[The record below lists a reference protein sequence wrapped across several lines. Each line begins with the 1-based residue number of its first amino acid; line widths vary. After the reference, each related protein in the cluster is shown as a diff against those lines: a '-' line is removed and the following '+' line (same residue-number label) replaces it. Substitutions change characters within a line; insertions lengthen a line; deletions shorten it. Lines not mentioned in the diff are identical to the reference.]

1 MSLELPRI
9 PIPGMTLPEPPSMPD
24 LPVGQTSLGNA
35 VVVGLKEIWAHKFR
49 SALTMLGIVLGV
61 SSLVAMSAMV
71 QGMENGQ
78 REAMLAIGGLEKVRM
93 EAQRVP
99 VEQRHLRDMAR
110 GMTLADVEALK
121 AGVPEIEIIA
131 PEMRLEVDPTLQA
144 NGRFHRTF
152 MTGGILPEK
161 MRIMEHEVE
170 HGRMFNDIDAAE
182 ARPVCLIG
190 TGIRDELFG
199 RPEETGTEV
208 IPLGRTMT
216 INGQPFTIIGMFKR
230 YEGEQDR
237 KQRLEREA
245 ERQRLL
251 AEGRTPPKAQG
262 PSRGQGR
269 GGSFAFWIKNNTVY
283 MPLNTMWHR
292 FQAGLSNAPPE
303 PRLSNIELKVRD
315 FSRIEQTLSR
325 IRNIMMVNHRGIED
339 FAFRTFEDWSADIDR
354 FVKNARMSG
363 GLIAGISLF
372 VGGIGIMNIMLA
384 SISER
389 IREIGIR
396 KAVGAGGLDIFVQ
409 ILVESTVI
417 AVVGG
422 LLGLAFSRFVVLGI
436 TWVAPTG
443 NDPVIT
449 GGAMALAF
457 GFAVGVGL
465 LAGIFPAVKAARMD
479 VIQSLRYD

>member
-9 PIPGMTLPEPPSMPD
+9 SSSDLSLQD
-24 LPVGQTSLGNA
+24 LPVGKTSLGNA

-78 REAMLAIGGLEKVRM
+78 REALLAIGGLQKVRM

-99 VEQRHLRDMAR
+99 VEQRHLRDLAR

-121 AGVPEIEIIA
+121 AGVPDIEIIA
-131 PEMRLEVDPTLQA
+131 PEMRLDLDPTLQA
-144 NGRFHRTF
+144 NGKFHRTF
-152 MTGGILPEK
+152 MTGGVVPEK
-161 MRIMEHEVE
+161 VKIMEHEVE
-170 HGRMFNDIDAAE
+170 HGRMFNDIDASE
-182 ARPVCLIG
+182 ARPVCVIG

-199 RPEETGTEV
+199 RPEEAGSEV
-208 IPLGRTMT
+208 IPLGRIMT

-237 KQRLEREA
+237 KQRLEREV
-245 ERQRLL
+245 ERQRLIS
-251 AEGRTPPKAQG
+251 EGKAPPKA
-262 PSRGQGR
+262 PERGQGR
-269 GGSFAFWIKNNTVY
+269 SGNFAFWIKNNTVY

-292 FQAGLSNAPPE
+292 FQSGLSNAPAE

-315 FSRIEQTLSR
+315 FSQIEQTLTK

-409 ILVESTVI
+409 ILVESVVI

-422 LLGLAFSRFVVLGI
+422 VLGLAFSRFVVLGI

-449 GGAMALAF
+449 SGAMALSF
-457 GFAVGVGL
+457 GFAVVVGL
-465 LAGIFPAVKAARMD
+465 VAGIFPAVKAARMD

>member
-9 PIPGMTLPEPPSMPD
+9 SSSDLSLQD
-24 LPVGQTSLGNA
+24 LPVGKTSLGNA

-78 REAMLAIGGLEKVRM
+78 REALLAIGGLQKVRM
-93 EAQRVP
+93 ETQRVP
-99 VEQRHLRDMAR
+99 VEQRHLRDLAR

-121 AGVPEIEIIA
+121 AGVPDIEIIA
-131 PEMRLEVDPTLQA
+131 PEMRLDLDPTLQA
-144 NGRFHRTF
+144 NGKFHRTF
-152 MTGGILPEK
+152 MTGGVVPEK
-161 MRIMEHEVE
+161 VKIMEHEVE
-170 HGRMFNDIDAAE
+170 HGRMFNDIDASE
-182 ARPVCLIG
+182 ARPVCVIG

-199 RPEETGTEV
+199 RPEEAGSEV

-216 INGQPFTIIGMFKR
+216 INGQPFTIIGMFKH

-237 KQRLEREA
+237 KQRLEREV
-245 ERQRLL
+245 ERQRLRF
-251 AEGRTPPKAQG
+251 EGKAPPKG
-262 PSRGQGR
+262 PVRGQGR
-269 GGSFAFWIKNNTVY
+269 SGNFAFWIKNNTVY

-292 FQAGLSNAPPE
+292 FQSGLSNAPAE

-315 FSRIEQTLSR
+315 FSQIEQTLTK

-422 LLGLAFSRFVVLGI
+422 ILGLAFSRFVVLGI
-436 TWVAPTG
+436 SWVAPTG

-449 GGAMALAF
+449 SGAMALSF
-457 GFAVGVGL
+457 GFAVVVGL

>member
-9 PIPGMTLPEPPSMPD
+9 SSADLSLQD
-24 LPVGQTSLGNA
+24 LPIGKTSLGNA

-78 REAMLAIGGLEKVRM
+78 REGLLAIGGLQKVNMR
-93 EAQRVP
+93 AQRVP

-121 AGVPEIEIIA
+121 AGVPDIEIIA
-131 PEMRLEVDPTLQA
+131 PEMQLDLEPTLQA
-144 NGRFHRTF
+144 NGKFHRTF
-152 MTGGILPEK
+152 MTGGVVPEK
-161 MRIMEHEVE
+161 VKIMEHEVE
-170 HGRMFNDIDAAE
+170 HGRMFNDIDASE
-182 ARPVCLIG
+182 ARPVCVIG

-199 RPEETGTEV
+199 RPEEAGSEV
-208 IPLGRTMT
+208 IPLGRIMT
-216 INGQPFTIIGMFKR
+216 INGQPFTIIGMFKH

-237 KQRLEREA
+237 KQRLEREV
-245 ERQRLL
+245 ERQRLIS
-251 AEGRTPPKAQG
+251 EGKAPPKG
-262 PSRGQGR
+262 PVRGQGR
-269 GGSFAFWIKNNTVY
+269 SGSWAFWIKNNTVY

-292 FQAGLSNAPPE
+292 FQAGLSNAPAE

-315 FSRIEQTLSR
+315 FSQIEQTVTK

-339 FAFRTFEDWSADIDR
+339 FAFRTNEDWSADIDR
-354 FVKNARMSG
+354 FIKNARMSG

-422 LLGLAFSRFVVLGI
+422 VLGLAFSRFVVLGI

-449 GGAMALAF
+449 GGAMALSF
-457 GFAVGVGL
+457 GFAVVVGL
-465 LAGIFPAVKAARMD
+465 VAGIFPAVKAARMD

>member
-9 PIPGMTLPEPPSMPD
+9 SSSDLSLQD
-24 LPVGQTSLGNA
+24 LPVGKTSLGNA

-78 REAMLAIGGLEKVRM
+78 REALLAIGGLQKVRM

-121 AGVPEIEIIA
+121 AGVPDIEIIA
-131 PEMRLEVDPTLQA
+131 PEMRLDLDPTLQA
-144 NGRFHRTF
+144 NGKFHRTF
-152 MTGGILPEK
+152 MTGGVVPEK
-161 MRIMEHEVE
+161 VKIMEHEVE
-170 HGRMFNDIDAAE
+170 HGRMFNDIDASE
-182 ARPVCLIG
+182 ARPVCVIG

-199 RPEETGTEV
+199 RPEDAGSEV
-208 IPLGRTMT
+208 IPLGRIMT
-216 INGQPFTIIGMFKR
+216 INGQPFTIIGMFKH

-237 KQRLEREA
+237 KQRLEREV
-245 ERQRLL
+245 ERQRLRF
-251 AEGRTPPKAQG
+251 EGKAPPKG
-262 PSRGQGR
+262 PVRGQGR
-269 GGSFAFWIKNNTVY
+269 SGNFAFWIKNNTVY

-292 FQAGLSNAPPE
+292 FQSGLSNAPAE

-315 FSRIEQTLSR
+315 FSQIEQTLTK

-409 ILVESTVI
+409 ILVESVVI

-422 LLGLAFSRFVVLGI
+422 VLGLAFSRFVVLGI

-449 GGAMALAF
+449 SGAMALSF
-457 GFAVGVGL
+457 GFAVVVGL
-465 LAGIFPAVKAARMD
+465 VAGIFPAVKAARMD

>member
-9 PIPGMTLPEPPSMPD
+9 SSSDLSLQD
-24 LPVGQTSLGNA
+24 LPVGKTSLGNA

-78 REAMLAIGGLEKVRM
+78 REALLAIGGLQKVRM

-99 VEQRHLRDMAR
+99 VEQRHLRDLAR

-121 AGVPEIEIIA
+121 AGVPDIEIIA
-131 PEMRLEVDPTLQA
+131 PEMRLDLDPTLQA
-144 NGRFHRTF
+144 NGKFHRTF
-152 MTGGILPEK
+152 MTGGVVPEK
-161 MRIMEHEVE
+161 VKIMEHEVE
-170 HGRMFNDIDAAE
+170 HGRMFNDIDASE
-182 ARPVCLIG
+182 ARPVCVIG

-199 RPEETGTEV
+199 RPEEAGSEV
-208 IPLGRTMT
+208 IPLGRIMT
-216 INGQPFTIIGMFKR
+216 INGQPFTIIGMFKH

-237 KQRLEREA
+237 KQRLEREV
-245 ERQRLL
+245 ERQRLIF
-251 AEGRTPPKAQG
+251 EGKAPPKG
-262 PSRGQGR
+262 PVRGQGR
-269 GGSFAFWIKNNTVY
+269 SGNFAFWIKNNTVY

-292 FQAGLSNAPPE
+292 FQSGLSNAPAE

-315 FSRIEQTLSR
+315 FSQIEQTLTK

-409 ILVESTVI
+409 ILVESVVI

-422 LLGLAFSRFVVLGI
+422 ILGLAFSRFVVLGI

-449 GGAMALAF
+449 SGAMALSF
-457 GFAVGVGL
+457 GFAVVVGL
-465 LAGIFPAVKAARMD
+465 VAGIFPAVKAARMD

>member
-1 MSLELPRI
+1 
-9 PIPGMTLPEPPSMPD
+9 
-24 LPVGQTSLGNA
+24 
-35 VVVGLKEIWAHKFR
+35 
-49 SALTMLGIVLGV
+49 
-61 SSLVAMSAMV
+61 
-71 QGMENGQ
+71 
-78 REAMLAIGGLEKVRM
+78 
-93 EAQRVP
+93 
-99 VEQRHLRDMAR
+99 
-110 GMTLADVEALK
+110 MTLADVEALK
-121 AGVPEIEIIA
+121 AGVPDIEIIA
-131 PEMRLEVDPTLQA
+131 PEMRLDLDPTLQA
-144 NGRFHRTF
+144 NGKFHRTF
-152 MTGGILPEK
+152 MTGGVVPEK
-161 MRIMEHEVE
+161 VKIMEHEVE
-170 HGRMFNDIDAAE
+170 HGRMFNDIDASE
-182 ARPVCLIG
+182 ARPVCVIG

-199 RPEETGTEV
+199 RPEEAGSEV
-208 IPLGRTMT
+208 IPLGRIMT

-237 KQRLEREA
+237 KQRLEREV
-245 ERQRLL
+245 ERQRLIS
-251 AEGRTPPKAQG
+251 EGKAPPKA
-262 PSRGQGR
+262 PERGQGR
-269 GGSFAFWIKNNTVY
+269 SGNFAFWIKNNTVY

-292 FQAGLSNAPPE
+292 FQSGLSNAPAE

-315 FSRIEQTLSR
+315 FSQIEQTLTK

-409 ILVESTVI
+409 ILVESVVI

-422 LLGLAFSRFVVLGI
+422 VLGLAFSRFVVLGI

-449 GGAMALAF
+449 SGAMALSF
-457 GFAVGVGL
+457 GFAVVVGL
-465 LAGIFPAVKAARMD
+465 VAGIFPAVKAARMD

>member
-9 PIPGMTLPEPPSMPD
+9 SSSDLSLQD
-24 LPVGQTSLGNA
+24 LPVGKTSLGNA

-78 REAMLAIGGLEKVRM
+78 REALLAIGGLQKVRM

-99 VEQRHLRDMAR
+99 VEQRHLRDLAR

-121 AGVPEIEIIA
+121 AGVPDIEIIA
-131 PEMRLEVDPTLQA
+131 PEMRLDLDPTLQA
-144 NGRFHRTF
+144 NGKFHRTF
-152 MTGGILPEK
+152 MTGGVVPEK
-161 MRIMEHEVE
+161 VKIMEHEVE
-170 HGRMFNDIDAAE
+170 HGRMFNDIDASE
-182 ARPVCLIG
+182 ARPVCVIG

-199 RPEETGTEV
+199 RPEEAGSEV
-208 IPLGRTMT
+208 IPLGRIMT

-237 KQRLEREA
+237 KQRLEREV
-245 ERQRLL
+245 ERQKLIS
-251 AEGRTPPKAQG
+251 EGKAPPKG
-262 PSRGQGR
+262 PVRGQGR
-269 GGSFAFWIKNNTVY
+269 SGNFAFWIKNNTVY

-292 FQAGLSNAPPE
+292 FQSGLSNAPAE

-315 FSRIEQTLSR
+315 FSQIEQTLTK

-409 ILVESTVI
+409 ILVESVVI

-422 LLGLAFSRFVVLGI
+422 VLGLAFSRFVVLGI

-449 GGAMALAF
+449 SGAMALSF
-457 GFAVGVGL
+457 GFAVVVGL
-465 LAGIFPAVKAARMD
+465 VAGIFPAVKAARMD

>member
-9 PIPGMTLPEPPSMPD
+9 SSSDLSLQD
-24 LPVGQTSLGNA
+24 LPVGKTSLGNA

-78 REAMLAIGGLEKVRM
+78 REALLAIGGLQKVRM
-93 EAQRVP
+93 EVQRVP
-99 VEQRHLRDMAR
+99 VEQRHLRDLAR

-121 AGVPEIEIIA
+121 AGVPDIEIIA
-131 PEMRLEVDPTLQA
+131 PEMRLDLDPTLQA
-144 NGRFHRTF
+144 NGKFHRTF
-152 MTGGILPEK
+152 MTGGVVPEK
-161 MRIMEHEVE
+161 VKIMEHEVE
-170 HGRMFNDIDAAE
+170 HGRMFNDIDASE
-182 ARPVCLIG
+182 ARPVCVIG

-199 RPEETGTEV
+199 RPEDAGSEV
-208 IPLGRTMT
+208 IPLGRIMT

-237 KQRLEREA
+237 KQRLEREV
-245 ERQRLL
+245 ERQKLIS
-251 AEGRTPPKAQG
+251 EGKAPPKG
-262 PSRGQGR
+262 PVRGQGR
-269 GGSFAFWIKNNTVY
+269 SGNFAFWIKNNTVY

-292 FQAGLSNAPPE
+292 FQSGLSNAPAE

-315 FSRIEQTLSR
+315 FSQIEQTLTK

-409 ILVESTVI
+409 ILVESVVI

-422 LLGLAFSRFVVLGI
+422 VLGLAFSRFVVLGI

-449 GGAMALAF
+449 SGAMALSF
-457 GFAVGVGL
+457 GFAVVVGL
-465 LAGIFPAVKAARMD
+465 VAGIFPAVKAARMD

>member
-9 PIPGMTLPEPPSMPD
+9 SSADLSLQD
-24 LPVGQTSLGNA
+24 LPIGKTSLGNA

-78 REAMLAIGGLEKVRM
+78 REALLAIGGLQKVRM

-99 VEQRHLRDMAR
+99 VEQRHLRDLAR

-121 AGVPEIEIIA
+121 AGVPDIEIIA
-131 PEMRLEVDPTLQA
+131 PEMRLDLDPTLQA
-144 NGRFHRTF
+144 NGKFHRTF
-152 MTGGILPEK
+152 MTGGVVPEK
-161 MRIMEHEVE
+161 VKIMEHEVE
-170 HGRMFNDIDAAE
+170 HGRMFNDIDASE
-182 ARPVCLIG
+182 ARPVCVIG

-199 RPEETGTEV
+199 RPEEAGSEV
-208 IPLGRTMT
+208 IPLGRIMT
-216 INGQPFTIIGMFKR
+216 INGQPFTIIGMFKH

-237 KQRLEREA
+237 KQRSEREV
-245 ERQRLL
+245 ERQRLIS
-251 AEGRTPPKAQG
+251 EGKAPPKG
-262 PSRGQGR
+262 PVRGQGR
-269 GGSFAFWIKNNTVY
+269 SGNFAFWIKNNTVY

-292 FQAGLSNAPPE
+292 FQSGLSNAPAE

-315 FSRIEQTLSR
+315 FSQIEQTLTK

-409 ILVESTVI
+409 ILVESVVI

-422 LLGLAFSRFVVLGI
+422 VLGLAFSRFVVLGI

-449 GGAMALAF
+449 SGAMALSF
-457 GFAVGVGL
+457 GFAVVVGL
-465 LAGIFPAVKAARMD
+465 VAGIFPAVKAARMD

>member
-9 PIPGMTLPEPPSMPD
+9 SSSDLSLQD
-24 LPVGQTSLGNA
+24 LPVGKTSLGNA

-78 REAMLAIGGLEKVRM
+78 REALLAIGGLQKVRM

-99 VEQRHLRDMAR
+99 VEQRHLRDLAR

-121 AGVPEIEIIA
+121 AGVPDIEIIA
-131 PEMRLEVDPTLQA
+131 PEMRLDLDPTLQA
-144 NGRFHRTF
+144 NGKFHRTF
-152 MTGGILPEK
+152 MTGGVVPEK
-161 MRIMEHEVE
+161 VQIMEHEVE
-170 HGRMFNDIDAAE
+170 HGRMFNDIDASE
-182 ARPVCLIG
+182 ARPVCVIG

-199 RPEETGTEV
+199 RPEEAGSEV
-208 IPLGRTMT
+208 IPLGRIMT

-237 KQRLEREA
+237 KQRLEREV
-245 ERQRLL
+245 ERQRLIS
-251 AEGRTPPKAQG
+251 EGKAPPKA
-262 PSRGQGR
+262 PERGQGR
-269 GGSFAFWIKNNTVY
+269 SGNFAFWIKNNTVY

-292 FQAGLSNAPPE
+292 FQSGLSNAPAE

-315 FSRIEQTLSR
+315 FSQIEQTLTK

-339 FAFRTFEDWSADIDR
+339 FAFRTFEDWSSDIDR

-409 ILVESTVI
+409 ILVESVVI

-422 LLGLAFSRFVVLGI
+422 VLGLAFSRFVVLGI

-449 GGAMALAF
+449 SGAMALSF
-457 GFAVGVGL
+457 GFAVVVGL
-465 LAGIFPAVKAARMD
+465 VAGIFPAVKAARMD

>member
-1 MSLELPRI
+1 
-9 PIPGMTLPEPPSMPD
+9 MP
-24 LPVGQTSLGNA
+24 
-35 VVVGLKEIWAHKFR
+35 
-49 SALTMLGIVLGV
+49 
-61 SSLVAMSAMV
+61 
-71 QGMENGQ
+71 
-78 REAMLAIGGLEKVRM
+78 EKV
-93 EAQRVP
+93 
-99 VEQRHLRDMAR
+99 
-110 GMTLADVEALK
+110 K
-121 AGVPEIEIIA
+121 
-131 PEMRLEVDPTLQA
+131 
-144 NGRFHRTF
+144 
-152 MTGGILPEK
+152 
-161 MRIMEHEVE
+161 IMEHEVE
-170 HGRMFNDIDAAE
+170 HGRMFNDIDASE
-182 ARPVCLIG
+182 ARPVCVIG

-199 RPEETGTEV
+199 RPEEAGSEV
-208 IPLGRTMT
+208 IPLGRIMT
-216 INGQPFTIIGMFKR
+216 INGQPFTIIGMFKH

-237 KQRLEREA
+237 KQRLEREV
-245 ERQRLL
+245 ERQRLIF
-251 AEGRTPPKAQG
+251 EGKAPPKG
-262 PSRGQGR
+262 PVRGQGR
-269 GGSFAFWIKNNTVY
+269 SGNFAFWIKNNTVY

-292 FQAGLSNAPPE
+292 FQSGLSNAPAE

-315 FSRIEQTLSR
+315 FSQIEQTLTK

-409 ILVESTVI
+409 ILVESVVI

-422 LLGLAFSRFVVLGI
+422 VLGLAFSRFVVLGI

-449 GGAMALAF
+449 SGAMALSF
-457 GFAVGVGL
+457 GFAVVVGL
-465 LAGIFPAVKAARMD
+465 VAGIFPAVKAARMD

>member
-9 PIPGMTLPEPPSMPD
+9 SSSDLSLQD
-24 LPVGQTSLGNA
+24 LPVGKTSLGNA

-78 REAMLAIGGLEKVRM
+78 REALLAIGGLQKVRM

-99 VEQRHLRDMAR
+99 VEQRHLRDLAR

-121 AGVPEIEIIA
+121 AGVPDIEIIA
-131 PEMRLEVDPTLQA
+131 PEMRLDLDPTLQA
-144 NGRFHRTF
+144 NGKFHRTF
-152 MTGGILPEK
+152 MTGGVVPEK
-161 MRIMEHEVE
+161 VKIMEHEVE
-170 HGRMFNDIDAAE
+170 HGRMFNDIDASE
-182 ARPVCLIG
+182 ARPVCVIG

-199 RPEETGTEV
+199 RPEEAGSEV
-208 IPLGRTMT
+208 IPLGRIMT

-237 KQRLEREA
+237 KQRLEREV
-245 ERQRLL
+245 ERQKLIS
-251 AEGRTPPKAQG
+251 EGKAPPKA
-262 PSRGQGR
+262 PERGQGR
-269 GGSFAFWIKNNTVY
+269 SGNFAFWIKNNTVY

-292 FQAGLSNAPPE
+292 FQSGLSNAPAE

-315 FSRIEQTLSR
+315 FSQIEQTLTK

-409 ILVESTVI
+409 ILVESVVI

-422 LLGLAFSRFVVLGI
+422 VLGLAFSRFVVLGI

-449 GGAMALAF
+449 SGAMALSF
-457 GFAVGVGL
+457 GFAVVVGL
-465 LAGIFPAVKAARMD
+465 VAGIFPAVKAARMD

>member
-9 PIPGMTLPEPPSMPD
+9 SSSDLSLQD
-24 LPVGQTSLGNA
+24 LPVGKTSLGNA
-35 VVVGLKEIWAHKFR
+35 VGVGLKEIWAHKFR

-78 REAMLAIGGLEKVRM
+78 REALLAIGGLQKVRM

-99 VEQRHLRDMAR
+99 VEQRHLRDLAR

-121 AGVPEIEIIA
+121 AGVPDIEIIA
-131 PEMRLEVDPTLQA
+131 PEMRLDLDPTLQA
-144 NGRFHRTF
+144 NGKFHRTF
-152 MTGGILPEK
+152 MTGGVVPEK
-161 MRIMEHEVE
+161 VKIMEHEVE
-170 HGRMFNDIDAAE
+170 HGRMFNDIDASE
-182 ARPVCLIG
+182 ARPVCVIG

-199 RPEETGTEV
+199 RPEEAGSEV
-208 IPLGRTMT
+208 IPLGRIMT
-216 INGQPFTIIGMFKR
+216 INGQPFTIIGMFKH

-237 KQRLEREA
+237 KQRLEREV
-245 ERQRLL
+245 ERQKLIS
-251 AEGRTPPKAQG
+251 EGKAPPKG
-262 PSRGQGR
+262 PVRGQGR
-269 GGSFAFWIKNNTVY
+269 SGNFAFWIKNNTVY

-292 FQAGLSNAPPE
+292 FQSGLSNAPAE

-315 FSRIEQTLSR
+315 FSQIEQTLTK

-409 ILVESTVI
+409 ILVESVVI

-422 LLGLAFSRFVVLGI
+422 VLGLAFSRFVVLGI

-449 GGAMALAF
+449 SGAMALSF
-457 GFAVGVGL
+457 GFAVVVGL
-465 LAGIFPAVKAARMD
+465 VAGIFPAVKAARMD

>member
-9 PIPGMTLPEPPSMPD
+9 PSTDLSLQD
-24 LPVGQTSLGNA
+24 LPVGKTSLGNA

-78 REAMLAIGGLEKVRM
+78 REAMLAIGGLQKVRM

-99 VEQRHLRDMAR
+99 VEQRHLRDLAR
-110 GMTLADVEALK
+110 GMTMADVEALK
-121 AGVPEIEIIA
+121 AGVPDIEIIA
-131 PEMRLEVDPTLQA
+131 PEMRLDMDPTLQA
-144 NGRFHRTF
+144 NGKFHRTF
-152 MTGGILPEK
+152 MTGGVVPEK
-161 MRIMEHEVE
+161 VKIMEHEVE
-170 HGRMFNDIDAAE
+170 HGRMFNDIDASE
-182 ARPVCLIG
+182 ARPVCVIG

-199 RPEETGTEV
+199 RPEETGSEV

-237 KQRLEREA
+237 KQRLEREI
-245 ERQRLL
+245 ELQRLKS
-251 AEGRTPPKAQG
+251 EGKVPPEG
-262 PSRGQGR
+262 PARGQGR
-269 GGSFAFWIKNNTVY
+269 SGNFAFWNNTVY

-292 FQAGLSNAPPE
+292 FQSGLSNAPPE

-315 FSRIEQTLSR
+315 FSQIEQTLAK

-422 LLGLAFSRFVVLGI
+422 VLGLAFSRFVVLGI

-449 GGAMALAF
+449 TGAMALSF
-457 GFAVGVGL
+457 GFAVVVGL

>member
-9 PIPGMTLPEPPSMPD
+9 SSSDLSLQD
-24 LPVGQTSLGNA
+24 LPVGKTSLGNA

-78 REAMLAIGGLEKVRM
+78 REALLAIGGLQKVRM

-99 VEQRHLRDMAR
+99 VEQRHLRDLAR

-121 AGVPEIEIIA
+121 AGVPDIEIIA
-131 PEMRLEVDPTLQA
+131 PEMRLDLDPTLQA
-144 NGRFHRTF
+144 NGKFHRTF
-152 MTGGILPEK
+152 MTGGVVPEK
-161 MRIMEHEVE
+161 VKIMEHEVE
-170 HGRMFNDIDAAE
+170 HGRMFNDIDASE
-182 ARPVCLIG
+182 ARPVCVIG

-199 RPEETGTEV
+199 RPEEAGSEV
-208 IPLGRTMT
+208 IPLGRIMT

-237 KQRLEREA
+237 KQRLEREV
-245 ERQRLL
+245 ERQKLIS
-251 AEGRTPPKAQG
+251 EGKAPPKG
-262 PSRGQGR
+262 PVRGQGR
-269 GGSFAFWIKNNTVY
+269 SGNFAFWIKNNTVY

-292 FQAGLSNAPPE
+292 FQSGLSNAPAE

-315 FSRIEQTLSR
+315 FSQIEQTLTK

-409 ILVESTVI
+409 ILVESVVI

-422 LLGLAFSRFVVLGI
+422 VLGLAFSRFVVLGI

-449 GGAMALAF
+449 SGAMALSF
-457 GFAVGVGL
+457 GFAVVVGL

>member
-9 PIPGMTLPEPPSMPD
+9 SSSDLSLQD
-24 LPVGQTSLGNA
+24 LPVGKTSLGNA

-78 REAMLAIGGLEKVRM
+78 REALLAIGGLQKVRM

-99 VEQRHLRDMAR
+99 VEQRHLRDLAR

-121 AGVPEIEIIA
+121 AGVPDIEIIA
-131 PEMRLEVDPTLQA
+131 PEMRLDLDPTLQA
-144 NGRFHRTF
+144 NGKFHRTF
-152 MTGGILPEK
+152 MTGGVVPEK
-161 MRIMEHEVE
+161 VKIMEHEVE
-170 HGRMFNDIDAAE
+170 HGRMFNDIDASE
-182 ARPVCLIG
+182 ARPVCVIG

-199 RPEETGTEV
+199 RPEEAGSEV
-208 IPLGRTMT
+208 IPLGRIMT

-237 KQRLEREA
+237 KQRLEREV
-245 ERQRLL
+245 ERQRLIS
-251 AEGRTPPKAQG
+251 EGKAPPKA
-262 PSRGQGR
+262 PERGQGR
-269 GGSFAFWIKNNTVY
+269 SGNFAFWIKNNTVY

-292 FQAGLSNAPPE
+292 FQSGLSNAPAE

-315 FSRIEQTLSR
+315 FSQIEQTLTK

-339 FAFRTFEDWSADIDR
+339 FAFRTFEDWSSDIDR

-409 ILVESTVI
+409 ILVESVVI

-422 LLGLAFSRFVVLGI
+422 VLGLAFSRFVVLGI

-449 GGAMALAF
+449 SGAMALSF
-457 GFAVGVGL
+457 GFAVVVGL
-465 LAGIFPAVKAARMD
+465 VAGIFPAVKAARMD

>member
-9 PIPGMTLPEPPSMPD
+9 SSSDLSLQD
-24 LPVGQTSLGNA
+24 LPVGKTSLGNA

-78 REAMLAIGGLEKVRM
+78 REALLAIGGLQKVRM

-121 AGVPEIEIIA
+121 AGVPDIEIIA
-131 PEMRLEVDPTLQA
+131 PEMRLDLDPTLQA
-144 NGRFHRTF
+144 NGKFHRTF
-152 MTGGILPEK
+152 MTGGVVPEK
-161 MRIMEHEVE
+161 VKIMEHEVE
-170 HGRMFNDIDAAE
+170 HGRMFNDIDASE
-182 ARPVCLIG
+182 ARPVCVIG

-199 RPEETGTEV
+199 RPEDAGSEV
-208 IPLGRTMT
+208 IPLGRIMT

-237 KQRLEREA
+237 KQRLEREV
-245 ERQRLL
+245 ERQKLIS
-251 AEGRTPPKAQG
+251 EGKAPPKG
-262 PSRGQGR
+262 PVRGQGR
-269 GGSFAFWIKNNTVY
+269 SGNFAFWIKNNTVY

-292 FQAGLSNAPPE
+292 FQSGLSNAPAE

-315 FSRIEQTLSR
+315 FSQIEQTLTK

-409 ILVESTVI
+409 ILVESVVI

-422 LLGLAFSRFVVLGI
+422 VLGLAFSRFVVLGI

-449 GGAMALAF
+449 SGAMALSF
-457 GFAVGVGL
+457 GFAVVVGL
-465 LAGIFPAVKAARMD
+465 VAGIFPAVKAARMD

>member
-1 MSLELPRI
+1 MSLELPRFSSSD
-9 PIPGMTLPEPPSMPD
+9 LSLQD
-24 LPVGQTSLGNA
+24 LPIGKTSLGNA

-78 REAMLAIGGLEKVRM
+78 REGLLAIGGLQKVSMR
-93 EAQRVP
+93 AQRVP

-121 AGVPEIEIIA
+121 AGVPDIEIIA
-131 PEMRLEVDPTLQA
+131 PEMQLDLEPTLQA
-144 NGRFHRTF
+144 NGKFHRTF
-152 MTGGILPEK
+152 MTGGVVPEK
-161 MRIMEHEVE
+161 VKIMEHEVE
-170 HGRMFNDIDAAE
+170 HGRMFNDIDASE
-182 ARPVCLIG
+182 ARPVCVIG

-199 RPEETGTEV
+199 RPEEAGSEV
-208 IPLGRTMT
+208 IPLGRIMT
-216 INGQPFTIIGMFKR
+216 INGQPFTIIGMFKH

-237 KQRLEREA
+237 KQRLEREV
-245 ERQRLL
+245 ERQRLIF
-251 AEGRTPPKAQG
+251 EGKAPPKG
-262 PSRGQGR
+262 PVRGQGR
-269 GGSFAFWIKNNTVY
+269 SGNFAFWIKNNTVY

-292 FQAGLSNAPPE
+292 FQSGLSNAPAE

-315 FSRIEQTLSR
+315 FSQMEQTLTK

-409 ILVESTVI
+409 ILVESVVI

-422 LLGLAFSRFVVLGI
+422 VLGLAFSRFVVLGI

-449 GGAMALAF
+449 SGAMALSF
-457 GFAVGVGL
+457 GFAVVVGL
-465 LAGIFPAVKAARMD
+465 VAGIFPAVKAARMD

>member
-1 MSLELPRI
+1 
-9 PIPGMTLPEPPSMPD
+9 
-24 LPVGQTSLGNA
+24 
-35 VVVGLKEIWAHKFR
+35 
-49 SALTMLGIVLGV
+49 
-61 SSLVAMSAMV
+61 MSAMV

-78 REAMLAIGGLEKVRM
+78 REALLAIGGLQKVRM

-99 VEQRHLRDMAR
+99 VEQRHLRDLAR

-121 AGVPEIEIIA
+121 AGVPDIEIIA
-131 PEMRLEVDPTLQA
+131 PEMRLDLDPTLQA
-144 NGRFHRTF
+144 NGKFHRTF
-152 MTGGILPEK
+152 MTGGVVPEK
-161 MRIMEHEVE
+161 VKIMEHEVE
-170 HGRMFNDIDAAE
+170 HGRMFNDIDASE
-182 ARPVCLIG
+182 ARPVCVIG

-199 RPEETGTEV
+199 RPEEAGSEV
-208 IPLGRTMT
+208 IPLGRIMT

-237 KQRLEREA
+237 KQRLEREV
-245 ERQRLL
+245 ERQRLIS
-251 AEGRTPPKAQG
+251 EGKAPPKA
-262 PSRGQGR
+262 PERGQGR
-269 GGSFAFWIKNNTVY
+269 SGNFAFWIKNNTVY

-292 FQAGLSNAPPE
+292 FQSGLSNAPAE

-315 FSRIEQTLSR
+315 FSQIEQTLTK

-339 FAFRTFEDWSADIDR
+339 FAFRTFEDWSSDIDR

-409 ILVESTVI
+409 ILVESVVI

-422 LLGLAFSRFVVLGI
+422 VLGLAFSRFVVLGI

-449 GGAMALAF
+449 SGAMALSF
-457 GFAVGVGL
+457 GFAVVVGL
-465 LAGIFPAVKAARMD
+465 VAGIFPAVKAARMD

>member
-9 PIPGMTLPEPPSMPD
+9 SSSALSLQD
-24 LPVGQTSLGNA
+24 LPVGKTSLGNA

-78 REAMLAIGGLEKVRM
+78 REALLAIGGLQKVRM

-99 VEQRHLRDMAR
+99 VEQRHLRDLAR

-121 AGVPEIEIIA
+121 AGVPDIEIIA
-131 PEMRLEVDPTLQA
+131 PEMRLDLDPTLQA
-144 NGRFHRTF
+144 NGKFHRTF
-152 MTGGILPEK
+152 MTGGVVPEK
-161 MRIMEHEVE
+161 VKIMEHEVE
-170 HGRMFNDIDAAE
+170 HGRMFNDIDASE
-182 ARPVCLIG
+182 ARPVCVIG

-199 RPEETGTEV
+199 RPEEAGSEV
-208 IPLGRTMT
+208 IPLGRIMT
-216 INGQPFTIIGMFKR
+216 INGQPFTIIGMFKH

-237 KQRLEREA
+237 KQRLEREV
-245 ERQRLL
+245 ERQRLIF
-251 AEGRTPPKAQG
+251 EGKAPPKG
-262 PSRGQGR
+262 PVRGPGR
-269 GGSFAFWIKNNTVY
+269 SGNFAFWIKNNTVY

-292 FQAGLSNAPPE
+292 FQSGLSNAPAE

-315 FSRIEQTLSR
+315 FSQIEQTLTK

-409 ILVESTVI
+409 ILVESVVI

-422 LLGLAFSRFVVLGI
+422 VLGLAFSRFVVLGI

-449 GGAMALAF
+449 SGAMALSF
-457 GFAVGVGL
+457 GFAVVVGL
-465 LAGIFPAVKAARMD
+465 VAGIFPAVKAARMD

>member
-9 PIPGMTLPEPPSMPD
+9 SSSALSLQD
-24 LPVGQTSLGNA
+24 LPVGKTSLGNA

-78 REAMLAIGGLEKVRM
+78 REALLAIGGLQKVRM

-99 VEQRHLRDMAR
+99 VEQRHLRDLAR

-121 AGVPEIEIIA
+121 AGVPDIEIIA
-131 PEMRLEVDPTLQA
+131 PEMRLDLDPTLQA
-144 NGRFHRTF
+144 NGKFHRTF
-152 MTGGILPEK
+152 MTGGVVPEK
-161 MRIMEHEVE
+161 VKIMEHEVE
-170 HGRMFNDIDAAE
+170 HGRMFNDIDASE
-182 ARPVCLIG
+182 ARPVCVIG

-199 RPEETGTEV
+199 RPEEAGSEV
-208 IPLGRTMT
+208 IPLGRIMT
-216 INGQPFTIIGMFKR
+216 INGQPFTIIGMFKH

-237 KQRLEREA
+237 KQRLEREV
-245 ERQRLL
+245 ERQRLIF
-251 AEGRTPPKAQG
+251 EGKAPPKG
-262 PSRGQGR
+262 PVRGQGR
-269 GGSFAFWIKNNTVY
+269 SGNFAFWIKNNTVY

-292 FQAGLSNAPPE
+292 FQSGLSNAPAE

-315 FSRIEQTLSR
+315 FSQIEQTLTK

-409 ILVESTVI
+409 ILVESVVI

-422 LLGLAFSRFVVLGI
+422 VLGLAFSRFVVLGI

-449 GGAMALAF
+449 SGAMALSF
-457 GFAVGVGL
+457 GFAVVVGL
-465 LAGIFPAVKAARMD
+465 VAGIFPAVKAARMD

>member
-1 MSLELPRI
+1 MSLELPRFSSSD
-9 PIPGMTLPEPPSMPD
+9 LSLQD
-24 LPVGQTSLGNA
+24 LPIGKTSLGNA

-78 REAMLAIGGLEKVRM
+78 REGLLAIGGLQKVSMR
-93 EAQRVP
+93 AQRVP

-121 AGVPEIEIIA
+121 AGVPDIEIIA
-131 PEMRLEVDPTLQA
+131 PEMQLDLEPTLQA
-144 NGRFHRTF
+144 NGKFHRTF
-152 MTGGILPEK
+152 MTGGVVPEK
-161 MRIMEHEVE
+161 VKIMEHEVE
-170 HGRMFNDIDAAE
+170 HGRMFNDIDASE
-182 ARPVCLIG
+182 ARPVCVIG

-199 RPEETGTEV
+199 RPEEAGSEV
-208 IPLGRTMT
+208 IPLGRIMT
-216 INGQPFTIIGMFKR
+216 INGQPFTIIGMFKH

-237 KQRLEREA
+237 KQRLEREV
-245 ERQRLL
+245 ERQRLIF
-251 AEGRTPPKAQG
+251 EGKAPPKG
-262 PSRGQGR
+262 PVRGQGR
-269 GGSFAFWIKNNTVY
+269 SGNFAFWIKNNTVY
-283 MPLNTMWHR
+283 MPLNTLWHR
-292 FQAGLSNAPPE
+292 FQSGLSNAPAE

-315 FSRIEQTLSR
+315 FSQMEQTLTK

-422 LLGLAFSRFVVLGI
+422 VLGLAFSRFVVLGI

-449 GGAMALAF
+449 SGAMALSF
-457 GFAVGVGL
+457 GFAVVVGL
-465 LAGIFPAVKAARMD
+465 VAGIFPAVKAARMD

>member
-9 PIPGMTLPEPPSMPD
+9 SSSDLSLQD
-24 LPVGQTSLGNA
+24 LPVGKTSLGNA

-78 REAMLAIGGLEKVRM
+78 REALLAIGGLQKVRM
-93 EAQRVP
+93 ETQRVP
-99 VEQRHLRDMAR
+99 VEQRHLRDLAR

-121 AGVPEIEIIA
+121 AGVPDIEIIA
-131 PEMRLEVDPTLQA
+131 PEMRLDLDPTLQA
-144 NGRFHRTF
+144 NGKFHRTF
-152 MTGGILPEK
+152 MTGGVVPEK
-161 MRIMEHEVE
+161 VKIMEHEVE
-170 HGRMFNDIDAAE
+170 HGRMFNDIDASE
-182 ARPVCLIG
+182 ARPVCVIG

-199 RPEETGTEV
+199 RPEEAGSEV
-208 IPLGRTMT
+208 IPLGRIMT
-216 INGQPFTIIGMFKR
+216 INGQPFTIIGMFKH

-237 KQRLEREA
+237 KQRLEREV
-245 ERQRLL
+245 ERQRLIF
-251 AEGRTPPKAQG
+251 EGKAPPKG
-262 PSRGQGR
+262 PVRGQGR
-269 GGSFAFWIKNNTVY
+269 SGNFAFWIKNNTVY

-292 FQAGLSNAPPE
+292 FQSGLSNAPAE

-315 FSRIEQTLSR
+315 FSQIEQTLTK

-409 ILVESTVI
+409 ILVESVVI

-422 LLGLAFSRFVVLGI
+422 VLGLAFSRFVVLGI

-449 GGAMALAF
+449 SGAMALSF
-457 GFAVGVGL
+457 GFAVVVGL
-465 LAGIFPAVKAARMD
+465 VAGIFPAVKAARMD

>member
-9 PIPGMTLPEPPSMPD
+9 SSADLSLQD

-35 VVVGLKEIWAHKFR
+35 VVVGLKEIWAHKVR

-78 REAMLAIGGLEKVRM
+78 REALLAIGGLQKVRM

-121 AGVPEIEIIA
+121 AGVPDIEIIA
-131 PEMRLEVDPTLQA
+131 PEMRLDLDPTLQA
-144 NGRFHRTF
+144 NGKFHRTF
-152 MTGGILPEK
+152 MTGGVVPEK
-161 MRIMEHEVE
+161 VKIMEHEVE
-170 HGRMFNDIDAAE
+170 HGRMFNEIDASE
-182 ARPVCLIG
+182 ARPVCIIG

-199 RPEETGTEV
+199 RPEEAGSEV

-216 INGQPFTIIGMFKR
+216 INGQPFTIIGMFKH

-237 KQRLEREA
+237 KQRLEKEV
-245 ERQRLL
+245 ERQRLIS
-251 AEGRTPPKAQG
+251 EGKAPPKG
-262 PSRGQGR
+262 PARGQGR
-269 GGSFAFWIKNNTVY
+269 SGNFAFWIKNNTVY

-292 FQAGLSNAPPE
+292 FQSGVSNAPAE

-315 FSRIEQTLSR
+315 FSQMEQTLTK

-422 LLGLAFSRFVVLGI
+422 VLGLAFSRFVVLGI

-449 GGAMALAF
+449 SGAMALSF
-457 GFAVGVGL
+457 GFAVVVGL
-465 LAGIFPAVKAARMD
+465 VAGIFPAVKAARMD

>member
-9 PIPGMTLPEPPSMPD
+9 SSSDLSLQD
-24 LPVGQTSLGNA
+24 LPVGKTSLGNA

-78 REAMLAIGGLEKVRM
+78 REALLAIGGLQKVRM
-93 EAQRVP
+93 EVQRVP
-99 VEQRHLRDMAR
+99 VEQRHLRDLAR

-121 AGVPEIEIIA
+121 AGVPDIEIIA
-131 PEMRLEVDPTLQA
+131 PEMRLDLDPTLQA
-144 NGRFHRTF
+144 NGKFHRTF
-152 MTGGILPEK
+152 MTGGVVPEK
-161 MRIMEHEVE
+161 VKIMEHEVE
-170 HGRMFNDIDAAE
+170 HGRMFNDIDASE
-182 ARPVCLIG
+182 ARPVCVIG

-199 RPEETGTEV
+199 RPEEAGSEV
-208 IPLGRTMT
+208 IPLGRIMT
-216 INGQPFTIIGMFKR
+216 INGQPFTIIGMFKH

-237 KQRLEREA
+237 KQRLEREV
-245 ERQRLL
+245 ERQRLIF
-251 AEGRTPPKAQG
+251 EGKAPPKG
-262 PSRGQGR
+262 PVRGQGR
-269 GGSFAFWIKNNTVY
+269 SGNFAFWIKNNTVY

-292 FQAGLSNAPPE
+292 FQSGLSNAPAE

-315 FSRIEQTLSR
+315 FSQIEQTLTK

-409 ILVESTVI
+409 ILVESVVI

-422 LLGLAFSRFVVLGI
+422 VLGLAFSRFVVLGI

-449 GGAMALAF
+449 SGAMALSF
-457 GFAVGVGL
+457 GFAVVVGL
-465 LAGIFPAVKAARMD
+465 VAGIFPAVKAARMD

>member
-1 MSLELPRI
+1 MSLELPQ
-9 PIPGMTLPEPPSMPD
+9 LPTAELSLTD
-24 LPVGQTSLGNA
+24 LPVGKTSLGNA

-78 REAMLAIGGLEKVRM
+78 REAMLAIGGLQKVRM

-99 VEQRHLRDMAR
+99 VEQRHLRDLAR
-110 GMTLADVEALK
+110 GMTMADVEALK
-121 AGVPEIEIIA
+121 AGVPDIEIIA
-131 PEMRLEVDPTLQA
+131 PEMRLDMDPTLQA
-144 NGRFHRTF
+144 NGKFHRTF
-152 MTGGILPEK
+152 MTGGVVPEK
-161 MRIMEHEVE
+161 VKIMEHEVA
-170 HGRMFNDIDAAE
+170 HGRMFNDIDASE
-182 ARPVCLIG
+182 ARPVCVIG

-199 RPEETGTEV
+199 RPEEAGSEV

-216 INGQPFTIIGMFKR
+216 INGQPFTIIGMFKH
-230 YEGEQDR
+230 YEGEQER
-237 KQRLEREA
+237 KQREEREA
-245 ERQRLL
+245 ERLRLK
-251 AEGRTPPKAQG
+251 AEGKVPPKG
-262 PSRGQGR
+262 PARGQGR
-269 GGSFAFWIKNNTVY
+269 SGNFAFWIKNNTVY

-292 FQAGLSNAPPE
+292 FQSGLSNAPPE

-315 FSRIEQTLSR
+315 FSQIEQTLAK

-422 LLGLAFSRFVVLGI
+422 VLGLAFSRFVVMGI
-436 TWVAPTG
+436 AWVAPTG

-457 GFAVGVGL
+457 GFAVVVGL
-465 LAGIFPAVKAARMD
+465 VAGIFPAVKAARMD

>member
-9 PIPGMTLPEPPSMPD
+9 SSSALSLQD
-24 LPVGQTSLGNA
+24 LPVGKTSLGNA

-78 REAMLAIGGLEKVRM
+78 REGLLAIGGLQKVSMR
-93 EAQRVP
+93 AQRVP

-121 AGVPEIEIIA
+121 AGVPDIEIIA
-131 PEMRLEVDPTLQA
+131 PEMQLDLEPTLQA
-144 NGRFHRTF
+144 NGKFHRTF
-152 MTGGILPEK
+152 MTGGVVPEK
-161 MRIMEHEVE
+161 VKIMEHEVE
-170 HGRMFNDIDAAE
+170 HGRMFNDIDASE
-182 ARPVCLIG
+182 ARPVCVIG

-199 RPEETGTEV
+199 RPEEAGSEV
-208 IPLGRTMT
+208 IPLGRIMT
-216 INGQPFTIIGMFKR
+216 INGQPFTIIGMFKH

-237 KQRLEREA
+237 KQRLEREV
-245 ERQRLL
+245 ERQRLIF
-251 AEGRTPPKAQG
+251 EGKAPPKG
-262 PSRGQGR
+262 PVRGQGR
-269 GGSFAFWIKNNTVY
+269 SGNFAFWIKNNTVY

-292 FQAGLSNAPPE
+292 FQSGLSNAPAE

-315 FSRIEQTLSR
+315 FSQMEQTLTK

-422 LLGLAFSRFVVLGI
+422 VLGLAFSRFVVLGI

-449 GGAMALAF
+449 SGAMALSF
-457 GFAVGVGL
+457 GFAVVVGL
-465 LAGIFPAVKAARMD
+465 VAGIFPAVKAARMD

>member
-9 PIPGMTLPEPPSMPD
+9 SSADLSLQD
-24 LPVGQTSLGNA
+24 LPIGKTSLGNA

-78 REAMLAIGGLEKVRM
+78 REALLAIGGLQKVRM

-99 VEQRHLRDMAR
+99 VEQRHLRDLAR

-121 AGVPEIEIIA
+121 AGVPDIEIIA
-131 PEMRLEVDPTLQA
+131 PEMRLDLDPTLQA
-144 NGRFHRTF
+144 NGKFHRTF
-152 MTGGILPEK
+152 MTGGVVPEK
-161 MRIMEHEVE
+161 VKIMEHEVE
-170 HGRMFNDIDAAE
+170 HGRMFNDIDASE
-182 ARPVCLIG
+182 ARPVCVIG

-199 RPEETGTEV
+199 RPEEAGSEV
-208 IPLGRTMT
+208 IPLGRIMT

-237 KQRLEREA
+237 KQRLEREV
-245 ERQRLL
+245 ERQRLIS
-251 AEGRTPPKAQG
+251 EGKAPPKG
-262 PSRGQGR
+262 PVRGQGR
-269 GGSFAFWIKNNTVY
+269 SGNFAFWIKNNTVY

-292 FQAGLSNAPPE
+292 FQSGLSNAPAE

-315 FSRIEQTLSR
+315 FSQMEQTLTK

-409 ILVESTVI
+409 ILVESVVI

-422 LLGLAFSRFVVLGI
+422 VLGLAFSRFVVLGI

-449 GGAMALAF
+449 SGAMALSF
-457 GFAVGVGL
+457 GFAVVVGL
-465 LAGIFPAVKAARMD
+465 VAGIFPAVKAARMD

>member
-9 PIPGMTLPEPPSMPD
+9 SSSALSLQD
-24 LPVGQTSLGNA
+24 LPVGKTSLGNA

-78 REAMLAIGGLEKVRM
+78 REALLAIGGLQKVRM
-93 EAQRVP
+93 ETQRVP
-99 VEQRHLRDMAR
+99 VEQRHLRDLAR

-121 AGVPEIEIIA
+121 AGVPDIEIIA
-131 PEMRLEVDPTLQA
+131 PEMRLDLDPTLQA
-144 NGRFHRTF
+144 NGKFHRTF
-152 MTGGILPEK
+152 MTGGVVPEK
-161 MRIMEHEVE
+161 VKIMEHEVE
-170 HGRMFNDIDAAE
+170 HGRMFNDIDASE
-182 ARPVCLIG
+182 ARPVCVIG

-199 RPEETGTEV
+199 RPEEAGSEV
-208 IPLGRTMT
+208 IPLGRIMT
-216 INGQPFTIIGMFKR
+216 INGQPFTIIGMFKH

-237 KQRLEREA
+237 KQRLEREV
-245 ERQRLL
+245 ERQKLIS
-251 AEGRTPPKAQG
+251 EGKAPPKG
-262 PSRGQGR
+262 PVRGQGR
-269 GGSFAFWIKNNTVY
+269 SGNFAFWIKNNTVY

-292 FQAGLSNAPPE
+292 FQSGLSNAPAE

-315 FSRIEQTLSR
+315 FSQIEQTLTK

-409 ILVESTVI
+409 ILVESVVI

-422 LLGLAFSRFVVLGI
+422 VLGLAFSRFVVLGI

-449 GGAMALAF
+449 SGAMALSF
-457 GFAVGVGL
+457 GFAVVVGL
-465 LAGIFPAVKAARMD
+465 VAGIFPAVKAARMD

>member
-9 PIPGMTLPEPPSMPD
+9 SSSDLSLQD
-24 LPVGQTSLGNA
+24 LPVGKTSLGNA

-78 REAMLAIGGLEKVRM
+78 REALLAIGGLQKVRM

-99 VEQRHLRDMAR
+99 VEQRHLRDLAR

-121 AGVPEIEIIA
+121 AGVPDIEIIA
-131 PEMRLEVDPTLQA
+131 PEMRLDLDPTLQA
-144 NGRFHRTF
+144 NGKFHRTF
-152 MTGGILPEK
+152 MTGGVVPEK
-161 MRIMEHEVE
+161 VKIMEHEVE
-170 HGRMFNDIDAAE
+170 HGRMFNDIDASE
-182 ARPVCLIG
+182 ARPVCVIG

-199 RPEETGTEV
+199 RPEEAGSEV
-208 IPLGRTMT
+208 IPLGRIMT
-216 INGQPFTIIGMFKR
+216 INGQPFTIIGMFKH

-237 KQRLEREA
+237 KQRLEREV
-245 ERQRLL
+245 ERQRLIF
-251 AEGRTPPKAQG
+251 EGKAPPKG
-262 PSRGQGR
+262 PVRGQGR
-269 GGSFAFWIKNNTVY
+269 SGNFAFWIKNNTVY

-292 FQAGLSNAPPE
+292 FQSGLSNAPAE

-315 FSRIEQTLSR
+315 FSQIEQTLTK

-409 ILVESTVI
+409 ILVESVVI

-422 LLGLAFSRFVVLGI
+422 VLGLAFSRFVVLGI

-449 GGAMALAF
+449 SGAMALSF
-457 GFAVGVGL
+457 GFAVVVGL

>member
-9 PIPGMTLPEPPSMPD
+9 SSSALSLQD
-24 LPVGQTSLGNA
+24 LPVGKTSLGNA

-78 REAMLAIGGLEKVRM
+78 REALLAIGGLQKVRM

-99 VEQRHLRDMAR
+99 VEQRHLRDLAR

-121 AGVPEIEIIA
+121 AGVPDIEIIA
-131 PEMRLEVDPTLQA
+131 PEMRLDLDPTLQA
-144 NGRFHRTF
+144 NGKFHRTF
-152 MTGGILPEK
+152 MTGGVVPEK
-161 MRIMEHEVE
+161 VKIMEHEVE
-170 HGRMFNDIDAAE
+170 HGRMFNDIDASE
-182 ARPVCLIG
+182 ARPVCVIG

-199 RPEETGTEV
+199 RPEEAGSEV
-208 IPLGRTMT
+208 IPLGRIMT

-237 KQRLEREA
+237 KQRLEREV
-245 ERQRLL
+245 ERQKLIS
-251 AEGRTPPKAQG
+251 EGKAPPKG
-262 PSRGQGR
+262 PVRGQGR
-269 GGSFAFWIKNNTVY
+269 SGNFAFWIKNNTVY

-292 FQAGLSNAPPE
+292 FQSGLSNAPAE

-315 FSRIEQTLSR
+315 FSQIEQTLTK

-409 ILVESTVI
+409 ILVESVVI

-422 LLGLAFSRFVVLGI
+422 VLGLAFSRFVVLGI

-449 GGAMALAF
+449 SGAMALSF
-457 GFAVGVGL
+457 GFAVVVGL
-465 LAGIFPAVKAARMD
+465 VAGIFPAVKAARMD

>member
-9 PIPGMTLPEPPSMPD
+9 SSADLSLQD
-24 LPVGQTSLGNA
+24 LPIGKTSLGNA

-78 REAMLAIGGLEKVRM
+78 REALLAIGGLQKVRM

-121 AGVPEIEIIA
+121 AGVPDIEIIA
-131 PEMRLEVDPTLQA
+131 PEMRLDLDPTLQA
-144 NGRFHRTF
+144 NGKFHRTF
-152 MTGGILPEK
+152 MTGGVVPEK
-161 MRIMEHEVE
+161 VKIMEHEVE
-170 HGRMFNDIDAAE
+170 HGRMFNDIDASE
-182 ARPVCLIG
+182 ARPVCVIG

-199 RPEETGTEV
+199 RPEEAGSEV
-208 IPLGRTMT
+208 IPLGRIMT
-216 INGQPFTIIGMFKR
+216 INGQPFTIIGMFKH

-237 KQRLEREA
+237 KQRSEREV
-245 ERQRLL
+245 ERQRLIS
-251 AEGRTPPKAQG
+251 EGKAPPKG
-262 PSRGQGR
+262 PVRGQGR
-269 GGSFAFWIKNNTVY
+269 SGNFAFWIKNNTVY

-292 FQAGLSNAPPE
+292 FQSGLSNAPAE

-315 FSRIEQTLSR
+315 FSQMEQTLTK

-422 LLGLAFSRFVVLGI
+422 VLGLAFSRFVVLGI

-449 GGAMALAF
+449 SGAMALSF
-457 GFAVGVGL
+457 GFAVVVGL
-465 LAGIFPAVKAARMD
+465 VAGIFPAVKAARMD